1 MTMLKKF
8 LNFVELRTK
17 ITSVFAFLMALA
29 YLFYRKQPVNW
40 ILTLLFFASMFLFDL
55 TATAI
60 NNYVDSKSNGQ
71 TLPFRRGTA
80 KAMIYLLFAVS
91 SALGLSLAYL
101 TDVAVLLF
109 GGLCFLFG
117 VLYSWGPI
125 PLSRQPLGEIF
136 SGLFY
141 GLFIPFLLLYIN
153 LPRGTF
159 FTLAF
164 DFQTVHLDLNIFPLF
179 SLFLLSVAPVCATAN
194 IMLANNLCDL
204 EKDIQV
210 KRYTL
215 PYYLGKRALL
225 LFAGLYYIAYGS
237 IAVMVLLKI
246 LPPVSLLT
254 LLTVFPVRKNIHHF
268 INKQDKEA
276 TFILSVKNYMIL
288 MGTDSLLIFLGAFLE

>member
-1 MTMLKKF
+1 MEMLKNF

-17 ITSVFAFLMALA
+17 ITSAFAFFMALA

-40 ILTLLFFASMFLFDL
+40 TLTLLFFASMFLFDL

-80 KAMIYLLFAVS
+80 KTIIYLLFAVS
-91 SALGLSLAYL
+91 SVLGLTLAYL
-101 TDVAVLLF
+101 TDAVVLLF

-125 PLSRQPLGEIF
+125 PLSWQPLGEIF

-159 FTLAF
+159 FTLTF
-164 DFQTVHLDLNIFPLF
+164 DFQTVHLDLNIFPVF

-215 PYYLGKRALL
+215 PYYLGKRALR
-225 LFAGLYYIAYGS
+225 LFAALYYISYGS
-237 IAVMVLLKI
+237 VAVMVLLRI
-246 LPPVSLLT
+246 LPSVCLLI
-254 LLTVFPVRKNIHHF
+254 LLTVFPVRKNIRLF
-268 INKQDKEA
+268 INKQDKEK

-288 MGTDSLLIFLGAFLE
+288 VGTDSLLIFLGAFLS

>member
-1 MTMLKKF
+1 MAMLKNF

-17 ITSVFAFLMALA
+17 ITSTFVFFMALA
-29 YLFYRKQPVNW
+29 YLFYKEQPVNW
-40 ILTLLFFASMFLFDL
+40 TLTLLFFASMFLFDL

-60 NNYVDSKSNGQ
+60 NNYVDSKSNDQ

-159 FTLAF
+159 FTLTF
-164 DFQTVHLDLNIFPLF
+164 DFQTVHMDLNIFPVF
-179 SLFLLSVAPVCATAN
+179 TLFLLSVVPVCATAN

-225 LFAGLYYIAYGS
+225 LFSGLYYIAYGS
-237 IAVMVLLKI
+237 VAMMMLLKI
-246 LPPVSLLT
+246 LPSVCLLT
-254 LLTVFPVRKNIHHF
+254 LLTVFPVRKNIRLF
-268 INKQDKEA
+268 INEQDKEK
-276 TFILSVKNYMIL
+276 TFILSVKNYVIL
-288 MGTDSLLIFLGAFLE
+288 VGADSLLIFLGAFLR